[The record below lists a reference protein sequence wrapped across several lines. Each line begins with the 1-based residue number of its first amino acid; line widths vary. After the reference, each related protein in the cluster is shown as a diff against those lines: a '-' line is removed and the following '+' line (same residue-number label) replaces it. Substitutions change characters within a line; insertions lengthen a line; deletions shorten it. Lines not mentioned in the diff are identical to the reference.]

1 MNKAKTR
8 QWILF
13 STLALTLGAV
23 VWVNQFESSD
33 AQSYPEKTDGQPD
46 LPSTTPTSH
55 TSTANTVMKTR
66 YKKSEQDI
74 FDVPVLQSV
83 SSVIPQSYTPPV
95 VIPPLPF
102 TYLGRVV
109 ENGRER
115 IFLASAQKNYL
126 AQRGDVLENN
136 YRIDS
141 INDHQILFTYLPLRI
156 SQILETGAAQ

>member
-33 AQSYPEKTDGQPD
+33 AQSYPEKTDGQPN
-46 LPSTTPTSH
+46 LSSTTPTSH

-66 YKKSEQDI
+66 YKNSEQDI
-74 FDVPVLQSV
+74 FYVPAPQFV
-83 SSVIPQSYTPPV
+83 SPVIPQSYTPPV

-141 INDHQILFTYLPLRI
+141 INDHQILFTYLPLKI
-156 SQILETGAAQ
+156 GQTLETGVAQ

>member
-23 VWVNQFESSD
+23 VWVNQFQNND
-33 AQSYPEKTDGQPD
+33 AQSYPQKINGRSDFSSST
-46 LPSTTPTSH
+46 LPSH

-66 YKKSEQDI
+66 YKNSEQDI
-74 FDVPVLQSV
+74 FYVPALQFV
-83 SSVIPQSYTPPV
+83 SPVIPQSYTPPV

-141 INDHQILFTYLPLRI
+141 INDHQILFTYLPLKI
-156 SQILETGAAQ
+156 GQTLETGAAQ